1 MHLSSL
7 TLAACVATFAAAWP
21 AMSASAAPAARE
33 QRLDVMPSDNRFG
46 VQWWLQ
52 AVAAGNTGAAGFTA
66 AWSRS
71 TGAPASGSGPVV
83 AVLDSGITNHPEL
96 DARRLP
102 GYDFVSD
109 ANYAADGNGRDNDPT
124 DPGDAI
130 SGAERAAQPA
140 VFGGCPDA
148 PFSSWHGTVIA
159 GQVAAVSNNGEG
171 VAAANWN
178 GRFLPVRVAGKCG
191 AAVADIVAGLRWAA
205 GLPVA
210 GVPLNPTPARLIVLG
225 YGAPESCDAA
235 SPVPEVAAVARQY
248 IDALAEVR
256 AAGALV
262 IAAAGNLRG
271 AVARPASCA
280 GAFAVTALNREGY
293 KANYASF
300 GPQVALATP
309 GGDMAAGNTCDAEL
323 ADAGIVSTGNLGETG
338 VGEAGYVAASGSSFA
353 GPAVAGAA
361 ALMLAVNPALT
372 VAQLAEGLTRS
383 ARPHVQVPLLGEC
396 SLGQRPGRCSCT
408 TRTCGAGLLD
418 ADQALAYA
426 AAPASYAAPAA
437 APVML
442 ADSRIRACALK
453 LGPLPPS
460 PGASEPVPPPAPAP
474 DGGGGGGGGGALHPH
489 ALIGLLLACG
499 LLALSRDRHMRR

>member
-1 MHLSSL
+1 MHLPSL
-7 TLAACVATFAAAWP
+7 TLAALLSLLAALP
-21 AMSASAAPAARE
+21 AGASPAARE

-46 VQWWLQ
+46 AQWWLQ
-52 AVAAGNTGAAGFTA
+52 AVAPGNTGAAGFAA

-71 TGAPASGSGPVV
+71 TGAPAAGSGPVV
-83 AVLDSGITNHPEL
+83 AVLDSGITSHPEL

-109 ANYAADGNGRDNDPT
+109 ANYAADGNGLDNDPT

-130 SGAERAAQPA
+130 SAAERTAQPA

-426 AAPASYAAPAA
+426 AAPASYTAPAA

-442 ADSRIRACALK
+442 ADSRIQACALK

-474 DGGGGGGGGGALHPH
+474 DGGGGGGGGGGGALHPH